1 MTPLVYLPETRDD
14 IDEAFATYETR
25 AAGLGKKFLD
35 SLARTVGFIGSN
47 PQLYGEVAPGIRAAL
62 TKRFPF
68 VVYYRIDP
76 TAVVVVAVR
85 PGREDPAVWQG
96 RV

>member
-1 MTPLVYLPETRDD
+1 MNPLVYLPEARDD
-14 IDEAFATYETR
+14 IDEAFAAYEAR
-25 AAGLGKKFLD
+25 AVRLGNRFLD
-35 SLARTVGFIGSN
+35 SLARTVRFIESN

-62 TKRFPF
+62 TKRFPY